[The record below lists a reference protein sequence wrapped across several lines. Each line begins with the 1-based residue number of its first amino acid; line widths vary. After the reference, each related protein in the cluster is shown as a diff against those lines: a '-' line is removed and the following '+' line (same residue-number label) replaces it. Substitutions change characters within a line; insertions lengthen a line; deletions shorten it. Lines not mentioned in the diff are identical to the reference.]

1 MRHFEKVPKIEF
13 TQAVFTKVFQIYW
26 ELLETFEYSGHNI
39 NSKPNVFLFRKEL
52 KSLFTETNLTQAQ
65 ENACVENFNL

>member
-13 TQAVFTKVFQIYW
+13 TQAEFTKVFQVYW

-39 NSKPNVFLFRKEL
+39 NSKPNVLLFKKQL
-52 KSLFTETNLTQAQ
+52 KILFPEICLTQAQ
-65 ENACVENFNL
+65 KNACIVNFNL

>member
-13 TQAVFTKVFQIYW
+13 TQVVFTKVFQIYW

-39 NSKPNVFLFRKEL
+39 NSKPNVLLFKKQL
-52 KSLFTETNLTQAQ
+52 NLFPEICLTQAQ
-65 ENACVENFNL
+65 KNACIVNFNL